1 MRKSK
6 ISVPCTASSTSE
18 RCSVLRLPSSVWY
31 QERSVSSKMN
41 ISHAFAK
48 SIGASALIICEQEPP
63 LQHARPGSKHNTRV
77 SLQACG
83 THANFLVRL
92 HDFFDSG
99 KRKVVVAEV
108 CRVLHL
114 LPLLVPEVRQL
125 VLQLLSAKRRLLLRV
140 ESTAAV
146 CQRALGGR
154 GEGQGPGGAA
164 GRLGVAGRAGTDAP
178 PPLPCPPSAG
188 LFLRCKQRG
197 GPVWSLSASPSS
209 PQCRRRG
216 A

>member
-63 LQHARPGSKHNTRV
+63 LQHARPGSKHNARV

-146 CQRALGGR
+146 CQEHWGGGGEGR
-154 GEGQGPGGAA
+154 GGGSGGPAWRRRTRWYGRTASAA
-164 GRLGVAGRAGTDAP
+164 VPSIGWP
-178 PPLPCPPSAG
+178 IPPLQATRGSG
-188 LFLRCKQRG
+188 LVPLGK
-197 GPVWSLSASPSS
+197 PA
-209 PQCRRRG
+209 
-216 A
+216 